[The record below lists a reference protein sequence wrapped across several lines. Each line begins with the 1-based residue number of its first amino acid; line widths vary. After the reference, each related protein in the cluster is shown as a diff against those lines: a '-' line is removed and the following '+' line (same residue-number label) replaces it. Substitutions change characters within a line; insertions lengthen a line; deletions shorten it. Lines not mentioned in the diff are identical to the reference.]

1 MLLDAAGNAK
11 VADFGTVREGAK
23 KGKHGTVNTHAL
35 TGLIVGTK
43 GYMPPEYEKSGHVSE
58 KTDSYAFSILLLE
71 LLTGR
76 VGLEA
81 AAVYHEEPD
90 LFEEMM
96 DYVDARAGAWP
107 PPVVAELVAV
117 AQRCI
122 CMHAR
127 PRASVREVMPQ
138 LEAIAVPAAPRLASL
153 LTSSTSS
160 SSSVQLNRP
169 SMASASASGTDID

>member
-1 MLLDAAGNAK
+1 M
-11 VADFGTVREGAK
+11 T
-23 KGKHGTVNTHAL
+23 GK
-35 TGLIVGTK
+35 
-43 GYMPPEYEKSGHVSE
+43 
-58 KTDSYAFSILLLE
+58 
-71 LLTGR
+71 

-81 AAVYHEEPD
+81 VAVYHEEPD

-107 PPVVAELVAV
+107 PAVVAELVAV

-127 PRASVREVMPQ
+127 PRASVREVMAQ

-153 LTSSTSS
+153 LTSSSS